1 MDEDQPWQDDWTDS
15 DREFPRDDLVEWET
29 NEVYKDIELEQLAKT
44 NEVYKETDMGSMK
57 GKQEKID
64 AAFGR
69 IADMIP
75 SGNLLASA
83 DPVGFLDTVAAELK
97 DLRAE
102 NVKLKGTVSIKQDR
116 VNDLEK
122 ALRDTLRQLERAING
137 DAMDGDWIAAELH
150 GRECLYS
157 QA

>member
-1 MDEDQPWQDDWTDS
+1 
-15 DREFPRDDLVEWET
+15 
-29 NEVYKDIELEQLAKT
+29 
-44 NEVYKETDMGSMK
+44 MGSMK

-75 SGNLLASA
+75 SGNLLDSA
-83 DPVGFLDTVAAELK
+83 DPVGFLDTVAAELE

-137 DAMDGDWIAAELH
+137 NAIDSDWITAELH

>member
-1 MDEDQPWQDDWTDS
+1 
-15 DREFPRDDLVEWET
+15 
-29 NEVYKDIELEQLAKT
+29 
-44 NEVYKETDMGSMK
+44 MGSMK
-57 GKQEKID
+57 GKQAKID

-69 IADMIP
+69 LADMIN
-75 SGNLLASA
+75 GGHLLASA
-83 DPVGFLDTVAAELK
+83 DPVGFLDTIATELK

-122 ALRDTLRQLERAING
+122 ALRDTLRQLESAING
-137 DAMDGDWIAAELH
+137 NAMDGDWIAAELH

>member
-1 MDEDQPWQDDWTDS
+1 
-15 DREFPRDDLVEWET
+15 
-29 NEVYKDIELEQLAKT
+29 
-44 NEVYKETDMGSMK
+44 MGSMK
-57 GKQEKID
+57 GKRAKID

-75 SGNLLASA
+75 SGNLLAGT

-97 DLRAE
+97 ELRAE
-102 NVKLKGTVSIKQDR
+102 NVNMKGTISIKQDR

-122 ALRDTLRQLERAING
+122 ALRDSLRQLEKAING
-137 DAMDGDWIAAELH
+137 NAMDGDWIAAELH

>member
-1 MDEDQPWQDDWTDS
+1 
-15 DREFPRDDLVEWET
+15 
-29 NEVYKDIELEQLAKT
+29 
-44 NEVYKETDMGSMK
+44 MGSMK

-83 DPVGFLDTVAAELK
+83 DPVGFLDAVAAELK
-97 DLRAE
+97 YLRAE

-122 ALRDTLRQLERAING
+122 ALRDALRQLEKAING
-137 DAMDGDWIAAELH
+137 NAMDGDWISAELN

>member
-1 MDEDQPWQDDWTDS
+1 
-15 DREFPRDDLVEWET
+15 
-29 NEVYKDIELEQLAKT
+29 
-44 NEVYKETDMGSMK
+44 MGSMK
-57 GKQEKID
+57 GKQTKID

-75 SGNLLASA
+75 SGNLLAGT

-102 NVKLKGTVSIKQDR
+102 NVKLKGTLGIKQDR
-116 VNDLEK
+116 INDLEK
-122 ALRDTLRQLERAING
+122 ALRDTLRQLEKAING
-137 DAMDGDWIAAELH
+137 NAMDGDWIAAELH

>member
-1 MDEDQPWQDDWTDS
+1 
-15 DREFPRDDLVEWET
+15 
-29 NEVYKDIELEQLAKT
+29 
-44 NEVYKETDMGSMK
+44 MGSMK

-69 IADMIP
+69 LADMIQ
-75 SGNLLASA
+75 SGHLLAGT

-102 NVKLKGTVSIKQDR
+102 NVKLKGTVSVKQDR
-116 VNDLEK
+116 VNNLEK
-122 ALRDTLRQLERAING
+122 ALRDALRQLEKAIHGN
-137 DAMDGDWIAAELH
+137 AMDGDWIAAELH

>member
-1 MDEDQPWQDDWTDS
+1 
-15 DREFPRDDLVEWET
+15 
-29 NEVYKDIELEQLAKT
+29 
-44 NEVYKETDMGSMK
+44 MGSMK
-57 GKQEKID
+57 GKQTKID

-69 IADMIP
+69 LADMI
-75 SGNLLASA
+75 SGGNLLASA
-83 DPVGFLDTVAAELK
+83 DPVGFLDTITAELK
-97 DLRAE
+97 ALRAE

-137 DAMDGDWIAAELH
+137 NALDGDWIAAELH